1 MQSFFRYN
9 GFKNPVGASDVVYA
23 TSSLLEMFS
32 SSSSSTASGADGGE
46 TGDVSTSGART
57 GGVVSKAE
65 GVQRQAA
72 FNKAYDCLSM
82 QSESLL
88 KEGVLA
94 ALSLQR
100 VRSHHTMNIT
110 FLMMQINSYLLS
122 SQVIFT
128 SCIPTHF
135 EPLYV
140 RQLTLTYSKILLR
153 TWILILILLF
163 VYFIL
168 TTRLLLLAL
177 RCR

>member
-32 SSSSSTASGADGGE
+32 SSSSSSASGVDGGD
-46 TGDVSTSGART
+46 TVGGVSTGGVRT
-57 GGVVSKAE
+57 RGVVSKAE

-100 VRSHHTMNIT
+100 VRSHHVTSMT
-110 FLMMQINSYLLS
+110 FLILLIHSYMLS
-122 SQVIFT
+122 SQFNFL
-128 SCIPTHF
+128 P
-135 EPLYV
+135 Y
-140 RQLTLTYSKILLR
+140 
-153 TWILILILLF
+153 
-163 VYFIL
+163 
-168 TTRLLLLAL
+168 
-177 RCR
+177 

>member
-32 SSSSSTASGADGGE
+32 SSSSSSASGADGDAEG
-46 TGDVSTSGART
+46 GVSTTGART
-57 GGVVSKAE
+57 GCVVSKAE
-65 GVQRQAA
+65 GIQRQAA

-100 VRSHHTMNIT
+100 VRSHHVTSMT
-110 FLMMQINSYLLS
+110 FLILLIHSYMLS
-122 SQVIFT
+122 SQFNFL
-128 SCIPTHF
+128 P
-135 EPLYV
+135 Y
-140 RQLTLTYSKILLR
+140 
-153 TWILILILLF
+153 
-163 VYFIL
+163 
-168 TTRLLLLAL
+168 
-177 RCR
+177 

>member
-32 SSSSSTASGADGGE
+32 SSSSSSASGADGGDI
-46 TGDVSTSGART
+46 GGVSTGGART
-57 GGVVSKAE
+57 GGTGSKAE

-100 VRSHHTMNIT
+100 VRAHPVTYMIYSYMRSFQFNSSPCLLDSS
-110 FLMMQINSYLLS
+110 FLHMTKYCCTLLLL
-122 SQVIFT
+122 
-128 SCIPTHF
+128 SCIPDCVLSTNNF
-135 EPLYV
+135 SSTADDSQESGCDD
-140 RQLTLTYSKILLR
+140 RS
-153 TWILILILLF
+153 
-163 VYFIL
+163 
-168 TTRLLLLAL
+168 TRITAEA
-177 RCR
+177 

>member
-1 MQSFFRYN
+1 MYRNKFQSFFRYN

-32 SSSSSTASGADGGE
+32 SSSSGTDGSDMIGGVSTAA
-46 TGDVSTSGART
+46 GART
-57 GGVVSKAE
+57 GSGMIGSKAE

-100 VRSHHTMNIT
+100 VRYIHTNH
-110 FLMMQINSYLLS
+110 INDS
-122 SQVIFT
+122 
-128 SCIPTHF
+128 
-135 EPLYV
+135 
-140 RQLTLTYSKILLR
+140 
-153 TWILILILLF
+153 
-163 VYFIL
+163 
-168 TTRLLLLAL
+168 
-177 RCR
+177 

>member
-1 MQSFFRYN
+1 
-9 GFKNPVGASDVVYA
+9 VVYA

-32 SSSSSTASGADGGE
+32 SSSSSSASGGDGDTVG
-46 TGDVSTSGART
+46 GVSTGGART

-100 VRSHHTMNIT
+100 VRSHHVTYIT
-110 FLMMQINSYLLS
+110 SLIQQIHSHVPS
-122 SQVIFT
+122 SQFNSLPCLLDDSLLHIMKY
-128 SCIPTHF
+128 C
-135 EPLYV
+135 Y
-140 RQLTLTYSKILLR
+140 TL
-153 TWILILILLF
+153 
-163 VYFIL
+163 
-168 TTRLLLLAL
+168 
-177 RCR
+177 